1 MSLSLSKQEVAF
13 QAKARKFAETHI
25 EPLAA
30 EVEREGYFPR
40 EVLAKMGRERL
51 LGAPFPRSDGGLG
64 LGWAYEILVAE
75 EVSAVS
81 AATET
86 VRLASATLYSAPLS
100 FFGSKSQK
108 KDYLVPVL
116 SGEKVGALALTE
128 PGAGSDAASIR
139 TLPNETD
146 KAFS

>member
-1 MSLSLSKQEVAF
+1 
-13 QAKARKFAETHI
+13 
-25 EPLAA
+25 
-30 EVEREGYFPR
+30 
-40 EVLAKMGRERL
+40 MGRERL
-51 LGAPFPRSDGGLG
+51 LGAPFPKSDGGLG
-64 LGWAYEILVAE
+64 WSYEILVAE
-75 EVSAVS
+75 EGSAVS
-81 AATET
+81 AATEM

-108 KDYLVPVL
+108 KDLVLVL

>member
-51 LGAPFPRSDGGLG
+51 LGAPFPKSDGGLG
-64 LGWAYEILVAE
+64 LGWSYEILVAE
-75 EVSAVS
+75 EGFAGK
-81 AATET
+81 AATEEG
-86 VRLASATLYSAPLS
+86 RAP
-100 FFGSKSQK
+100 
-108 KDYLVPVL
+108 
-116 SGEKVGALALTE
+116 
-128 PGAGSDAASIR
+128 AASR
-139 TLPNETD
+139 GTTPP
-146 KAFS
+146 A